1 MLQSMESQ
9 SVGHDLAT
17 EPPPPP
23 GKEMERKIRF
33 LLFGKDDL
41 RTEQKFYV
49 SSMDILKDLEK
60 LKG

>member
-9 SVGHDLAT
+9 RVGHDLAT
-17 EPPPPP
+17 EPPPP

-33 LLFGKDDL
+33 LLFGKADL